1 MKRGFTLIELLV
13 VIAIIAILAAI
24 LFPVFSQAKAAAK
37 KTANVSNLKQIGLA
51 TVMYSTDYD
60 DMVIPDRVTDGTAT
74 NWWFG
79 RTERL
84 VPAEGAFTQILFR
97 SRGLLY
103 PYMKAVEI
111 QDCPVGKSI
120 APVFTNWKN
129 RDDAPAYGS
138 NLQVMPILSGPTSVA
153 VSGSQMQ
160 ESSQTLLFVDAV
172 NACSPGLV
180 KSAFVRAPA
189 FYSATDGTWDDN
201 GGETCISPRIHG
213 RHSGGTACIVWG
225 DGHVTTRKPQF
236 RPEGT
241 GANSNRRR
249 AQNVGELAPVALP
262 QTITNGD
269 PNIPRYNYFF
279 SLNKETG
286 L

>member
-1 MKRGFTLIELLV
+1 MKRAFTLIELLV

-37 KTANVSNLKQIGLA
+37 KTANISNLKQIGLA
-51 TVMYSTDYD
+51 TMMYSGDYD
-60 DMVIPDRVTDGTAT
+60 DMVIPDRVADGTST

-84 VPAEGAFTQILFR
+84 NPPEGAFTLVLYR

-103 PYMKAVEI
+103 PYMKNVEI

-129 RDDAPAYGS
+129 LHEAPAYGS
-138 NLQVMPILSGPTSVA
+138 NLQVMPILSNASSVA
-153 VSGSQMQ
+153 ISGGEMQ
-160 ESSQTLLFVDAV
+160 EPAQTLLFVDAV

-180 KSAFVRAPA
+180 KSAFVRAPVGYNA
-189 FYSATDGTWDDN
+189 NSGTWSDS
-201 GGETCISPRIHG
+201 GGEACISPRIHG
-213 RHSGGTACIVWG
+213 RHSGGMACVVWG
-225 DGHVTTRKPQF
+225 DGHVTARKPQF
-236 RPEGT
+236 RPDGT
-241 GANSNRRR
+241 GTNSDRRKR
-249 AQNVGELAPVALP
+249 QNIGELAPVAIP
-262 QTITNGD
+262 SVIANGD